1 MTELYFSS
9 NIDEVET
16 VEDKLVHLKIESLSE
31 LQLKSLEGEAQKL
44 QFNKQLTISFKKS
57 TISIARNQ
65 INTFTDVLFKNTQ
78 FQQLHIK
85 NRYSNGSQQNVL
97 AILQQS
103 NKHGILKLQL
113 DFKKNDLNQEEAE
126 QLSHEIS
133 SLANLQELKL
143 IFSWH
148 TPQSFYLDTLKNLR
162 KCSKLHKLTIS
173 LEKTTIKS
181 EDLLNLIN
189 SISEIDQ
196 LKSLKI
202 QINGDQLNNSDSH
215 TIKII
220 PRKLQNLEKLS
231 IVIDRS
237 TLQNG
242 LLEGSMQLEE
252 DQIQNLSLKKLV
264 LHEIFDE
271 DLQEQQT
278 QSLQFGFTL
287 LNSYPNLSKLN
298 VNLYNL
304 TESDYMN
311 YYQLISKQNQLEDFQ
326 VSFKNNQNNE
336 KLALEFQNSLSHLK
350 LLKNLHISVYLEQ
363 DFTHFYLPKIIEKCI
378 QIKNLKLQIV
388 SFNFNESSQTKLYDV
403 LPNLVNLQNLKMLLP
418 IEVQK
423 TLPLSFTKNIS
434 KCLHLLTLEL
444 NMKGDEAQKKQ
455 KINVRL
461 TDPENQYKVYRY
473 KDFRNF
479 FNHLQTVMFKQK
491 IFRSSHFLKT
501 PKLVSCKVI

>member
-271 DLQEQQT
+271 DLQE
-278 QSLQFGFTL
+278 
-287 LNSYPNLSKLN
+287 Y
-298 VNLYNL
+298 
-304 TESDYMN
+304 
-311 YYQLISKQNQLEDFQ
+311 
-326 VSFKNNQNNE
+326 
-336 KLALEFQNSLSHLK
+336 
-350 LLKNLHISVYLEQ
+350 
-363 DFTHFYLPKIIEKCI
+363 
-378 QIKNLKLQIV
+378 
-388 SFNFNESSQTKLYDV
+388 SQTKLYDV